1 MKEVLSS
8 REVELMKRGYTMA
21 EACGYL
27 GGISRQTMYKI
38 LGDGDVSSYHIGV
51 RVYFTK
57 ESLDK
62 FINERVGLW
71 PEVDGTITH
80 DLAGGDSEYLK

>member
-1 MKEVLSS
+1 METAV
-8 REVELMKRGYTMA
+8 KRGYTMA

-57 ESLDK
+57 ESLDR

-71 PEVDGTITH
+71 PEVDDMVAN
-80 DLAGGDSEYLK
+80 DLAGGSNEYLR

>member
-1 MKEVLSS
+1 MAKII
-8 REVELMKRGYTMA
+8 KRAYTIS
-21 EACGYL
+21 EACQYL
-27 GGISRQTMYKI
+27 GGVSRPTMYRL
-38 LGDGDVSSYHIGV
+38 LGGGELSSYHIGV

>member
-1 MKEVLSS
+1 MVICLQLNITLSD
-8 REVELMKRGYTMA
+8 RGLIMETAVKRGYTMA

-27 GGISRQTMYKI
+27 GGISRQSMYKI
-38 LGDGDVSSYHIGV
+38 LGDGDLSSYHIGV

-62 FINERVGLW
+62 FIDDRIGIY
-71 PEVDGTITH
+71 PI
-80 DLAGGDSEYLK
+80 